1 MQKNAAGKPYLSVL
15 LMSVNSQGLHSIQT
29 HKIGLSTAI
38 SVVIAN
44 MIGTGV
50 FTSLG
55 FQVLGLESGLA
66 ILLLWVLGGVLALCG
81 AFCYAE
87 IGSAFPENGGEYNYL
102 SKLYHPA
109 IGFMSG
115 WVSVT
120 VGFAAPIAAASV
132 AMSNYFCKAYA
143 FEHPLALSA
152 GVILVITVFHAINM
166 KAGSSFQ
173 RVFTYVKLICIVVFV
188 LSALFYQPEHHL
200 VLLGSNTFTQEIFSP
215 AFAVSLIFV
224 TYAYSG
230 WNAAAYIAGEIKHSG
245 KNLPRALIYGTLTVA
260 VLYTVLNFVFLYTVP
275 LLELKG
281 VVEVGYLSAS
291 KLFGAAMGAKVS
303 LLIAVLLV
311 STVSAMIL
319 AGPRVMQSMGQHIKG
334 LQFLAITNSRGV
346 PYLAVL
352 LQSFIALC
360 MVFTSS
366 FESLITYVSFTLNLF
381 TLLTVFGIFI
391 LRKNYKRIP
400 GAYRS
405 PLFPLPALIFSTVM
419 VWVLIHILFSH
430 PLESVM
436 GLGTV
441 LLGLVFYFILRKNE
455 SPT

>member
-1 MQKNAAGKPYLSVL
+1 MQS
-15 LMSVNSQGLHSIQT
+15 

-55 FQVLGLESGLA
+55 FQVMGLQSA
-66 ILLLWVLGGVLALCG
+66 FSILLLWVLGGVLALCG

-132 AMSNYFCKAYA
+132 AMSDYFCKAYA
-143 FEHPLALSA
+143 IEHPLALSA
-152 GVILVITVFHAINM
+152 GLILFITVFHAINM

-173 RVFTYVKLICIVVFV
+173 RVFTYVKLVCIVVFV
-188 LSALFYQPEHHL
+188 FSALFYQPEHE
-200 VLLGSNTFTQEIFSP
+200 LLFILPNTFSQEVFSP

-230 WNAAAYIAGEIKHSG
+230 WNAAAYISGEIKQSA

-260 VLYTVLNFVFLYTVP
+260 VLYTLLNFVFLYTVP
-275 LLELKG
+275 LTELKG

-291 KLFGAAMGAKVS
+291 KLFGVAMGAKVS

-334 LQFLAITNSRGV
+334 LQFLAITNARGV
-346 PYLAVL
+346 PYVAVL
-352 LQSFIALC
+352 LQSFIALS

-391 LRKNYKRIP
+391 LRKKHKRMP

-419 VWVLIHILFSH
+419 LWILIHILISH
-430 PLESVM
+430 PLESLM

-441 LLGLVFYFILRKNE
+441 LLGLVFYFLLRKNE
-455 SPT
+455 TPT